1 MKKSQ
6 IFFTGAVDNGIMGRK
21 TNEGRFQQSIIF
33 EKWMADAIRE
43 IAENKGLTF
52 TAVVLELL
60 RQELAAMGYTMG
72 IGREADE
79 ALSGGNPQEA
89 KKRPLEET

>member
-6 IFFTGAVDNGIMGRK
+6 FIFTRAVDNGIMGRK

-43 IAENKGLTF
+43 IAQDKGLTF
-52 TAVVLELL
+52 TFVALELL
-60 RQELAAMGYTMG
+60 RQELGIMGYTVG
-72 IGREADE
+72 IGREAADGSE
-79 ALSGGNPQEA
+79 AEPAG
-89 KKRPLEET
+89 KRA